1 MIHTD
6 TFTRCFPFFIQSMML
21 IADTGITISSGTSC
35 SIRLT
40 ISRRYIDIIAI
51 ICQSGNVYGMI
62 VRVRPLASLISV
74 CHFMIGSRTSI
85 FPTRTRIRK
94 TKGLRLQHL
103 AHANVFSPYDSGFRL
118 IALLLTSSHKHLYL
132 HYRITFNIHSH
143 VTYLFSDDDCV
154 LDWNITT
161 IQ

>member
-1 MIHTD
+1 
-6 TFTRCFPFFIQSMML
+6 MML
-21 IADTGITISSGTSC
+21 IADTSITISSGTSC

-74 CHFMIGSRTSI
+74 CRLMIGSRTSI

-94 TKGLRLQHL
+94 TKGLRLQHFAYAYML
-103 AHANVFSPYDSGFRL
+103 HLYYSGFRL
-118 IALLLTSSHKHLYL
+118 IALVLTSSHKHLYL

-161 IQ
+161 IQRADKVAE

>member
-1 MIHTD
+1 
-6 TFTRCFPFFIQSMML
+6 
-21 IADTGITISSGTSC
+21 
-35 SIRLT
+35 
-40 ISRRYIDIIAI
+40 
-51 ICQSGNVYGMI
+51 
-62 VRVRPLASLISV
+62 
-74 CHFMIGSRTSI
+74 MIGSRTSI
-85 FPTRTRIRK
+85 FPTRTWIRK

-103 AHANVFSPYDSGFRL
+103 AHANVSSLYDSGFRL
-118 IALLLTSSHKHLYL
+118 IALVLTSSHKHLHL

>member
-1 MIHTD
+1 MT
-6 TFTRCFPFFIQSMML
+6 
-21 IADTGITISSGTSC
+21 
-35 SIRLT
+35 
-40 ISRRYIDIIAI
+40 
-51 ICQSGNVYGMI
+51 
-62 VRVRPLASLISV
+62 
-74 CHFMIGSRTSI
+74 GSRTSI

-103 AHANVFSPYDSGFRL
+103 AHANVSSLYGSGFRL
-118 IALLLTSSHKHLYL
+118 IALVLTSSHKHLYL

-161 IQ
+161 IQRTDKVAE